1 MVVYLRVVSEPIR
14 SAAGLPPT
22 ELFPLLNLGQLGPVM
37 RLIRIELIREAATLL
52 MLAAV
57 AFAVAQNART
67 WLAAFALAFGVWD
80 LSFYVSLAVAIQWPA
95 SLLTWDLLFLLPV
108 PWTAPVLA
116 PSIVAATLT
125 IGGTLALLRPPPPV
139 GWMVRIGILAGSAI
153 LLVAFM
159 WDWRNVL
166 DGAIPRDFPWTIF
179 ALGEG
184 LGIASLVAAFKPFR
198 T

>member
-1 MVVYLRVVSEPIR
+1 VVVYLRAVAEPIR
-14 SAAGLPPT
+14 SAAGLAPT
-22 ELFPLLNLGQLGPVM
+22 ELFPLLNFGQLGPVM
-37 RLIRIELIREAATLL
+37 RLIRIELIREAATIL

-57 AFAVAQNART
+57 AFAVAQNAST

-80 LSFYVSLAVAIQWPA
+80 LSFYASLAATIQWPA

-125 IGGTLALLRPPPPV
+125 VGGTLALLRPPPAV
-139 GWMVRIGILAGSAI
+139 GWVVRIGILASCVI

-159 WDWRNVL
+159 WGWRGVL
-166 DGAIPRDFPWTIF
+166 DGEIPRDFPWMIF

-184 LGIASLVAAFKPFR
+184 LGIASLVAYLKSGR
-198 T
+198 

>member
-1 MVVYLRVVSEPIR
+1 VVVYLRVVSEPIR
-14 SAAGLPPT
+14 TAAGLPPA

-37 RLIRIELIREAATLL
+37 RLIRIELIREAATIL

-67 WLAAFALAFGVWD
+67 WLAAFALVFGVWD
-80 LSFYVSLAVAIQWPA
+80 LSFYASLAATIQWPG

-116 PSIVAATLT
+116 PTIVAATLT
-125 IGGTLALLRPPPPV
+125 IGGTYALLRPPPTV
-139 GWMVRIGILAGSAI
+139 GWMPLMGIVASCAI
-153 LLVAFM
+153 LLAAFM
-159 WDWRNVL
+159 WGWRGVL
-166 DGAIPRDFPWTIF
+166 DGLIPHDFPWMIF

-184 LGIASLVAAFKPFR
+184 IGIASLVAALKSDR
-198 T
+198 

>member
-1 MVVYLRVVSEPIR
+1 MW
-14 SAAGLPPT
+14 
-22 ELFPLLNLGQLGPVM
+22 
-37 RLIRIELIREAATLL
+37 LIRIELIREAATIL

-80 LSFYVSLAVAIQWPA
+80 LSFYASLAATIQWPT

-125 IGGTLALLRPPPPV
+125 VGGTLALLRPPPPV
-139 GWMVRIGILAGSAI
+139 GWMARIGILASCAI

-159 WDWRNVL
+159 WGWRSVL
-166 DGAIPRDFPWTIF
+166 DGEMPHDFPWTIF

-184 LGIASLVAAFKPFR
+184 LGIASLVAAFKIQD
-198 T
+198 